1 MGESILP
8 PLFLFKKDS
17 MSERKVIKATN
28 KNQEVLKEREAKA
41 RKKSTSIVEVS
52 LGSQARLAEIL
63 NDSPRLVSLA
73 GTEWEVRTLRQ
84 KVQWLIA
91 EEVIK
96 INKIEQGAGYGDI
109 VKQFATSMP
118 SVVKVITL
126 ALLNDRH
133 KIYEGGV
140 EANGFSELYRATY
153 DTIAWDGKVEE
164 YGTLL
169 LEVLQLLDISFF
181 MESHRILELF
191 RTSTM
196 ARKTRMNEQK

>member
-1 MGESILP
+1 MKSFIPHSL
-8 PLFLFKKDS
+8 LMMDD
-17 MSERKVIKATN
+17 MSERKVIKAKST
-28 KNQEVLKEREAKA
+28 KKQEEREA
-41 RKKSTSIVEVS
+41 RNKKVGLEVS
-52 LGSQARLAEIL
+52 LDSQARLAEIL
-63 NDSPRLVSLA
+63 NDSPRLVNLA

-84 KVQWLIA
+84 KVQWMIA
-91 EEVIK
+91 EEVVK

-109 VKQFATSMP
+109 VKQFASNMP

-133 KIYEGGV
+133 KIFEDGI
-140 EANGFSELYRATY
+140 ETNGFSELYKATY
-153 DTIAWDGKVEE
+153 DTIAWEGKVEE
-164 YGTLL
+164 YGNIL

-191 RTSTM
+191 RASTM

>member
-1 MGESILP
+1 MKRFIPHSL
-8 PLFLFKKDS
+8 LMTDD
-17 MSERKVIKATN
+17 MSERKVIKAKST
-28 KNQEVLKEREAKA
+28 KKQEEREA
-41 RKKSTSIVEVS
+41 RNKKVGLEVS
-52 LGSQARLAEIL
+52 LDSQARLAEIL
-63 NDSPRLVSLA
+63 NDSPRLVNLA

-84 KVQWLIA
+84 KVQWMIA
-91 EEVIK
+91 EEVVK

-109 VKQFATSMP
+109 VKQFASNMP

-133 KIYEGGV
+133 KIFEDGI
-140 EANGFSELYRATY
+140 ETNGFSELYKATY
-153 DTIAWDGKVEE
+153 DTIAWEGKVEE
-164 YGTLL
+164 YGNLL

-191 RTSTM
+191 RASTM

>member
-1 MGESILP
+1 MKSFIPHSL
-8 PLFLFKKDS
+8 LMTDD
-17 MSERKVIKATN
+17 MSERKVIKAKST
-28 KNQEVLKEREAKA
+28 KKQEEREA
-41 RKKSTSIVEVS
+41 RSKKVGLEVS
-52 LGSQARLAEIL
+52 LDSQARLAEIL
-63 NDSPRLVSLA
+63 NDSPRLVNLA

-84 KVQWLIA
+84 KVQWMIA
-91 EEVIK
+91 EEVVK

-109 VKQFATSMP
+109 VKQFASNMP

-133 KIYEGGV
+133 KIFEDGI
-140 EANGFSELYRATY
+140 ETNGFSELYKATY
-153 DTIAWDGKVEE
+153 DTIAWEGKVEE
-164 YGTLL
+164 YGNLL

-191 RTSTM
+191 RASTM

>member
-1 MGESILP
+1 
-8 PLFLFKKDS
+8 
-17 MSERKVIKATN
+17 MSERKVIKAKN

-41 RKKSTSIVEVS
+41 KKSAPVAEVS
-52 LGSQARLAEIL
+52 LDSQARLAEIL

-84 KVQWLIA
+84 KVQWMIA

-109 VKQFATSMP
+109 VKQFAVNMP

-133 KIYEGGV
+133 KIFEDGI

>member
-1 MGESILP
+1 MA
-8 PLFLFKKDS
+8 
-17 MSERKVIKATN
+17 ERKVRNISEEKPNTV
-28 KNQEVLKEREAKA
+28 KPKTKVTPSEVDLD
-41 RKKSTSIVEVS
+41 
-52 LGSQARLAEIL
+52 SQARLAEIL

-96 INKIEQGAGYGDI
+96 INKIEEGAGYGDV
-109 VKQFATSMP
+109 VKQFALNMP

-126 ALLNDRH
+126 DVLNDRH
-133 KIYEGGV
+133 KIYQDGIES
-140 EANGFSELYRATY
+140 NGFSSLYKATY
-153 DTIAWDGKVEE
+153 DTIAWEGKVEE
-164 YGTLL
+164 YGHLL
-169 LEVLQLLDISFF
+169 LEVLQLLDIGFF

-196 ARKTRMNEQK
+196 ARKTTMEERK

>member
-1 MGESILP
+1 MKSFIPHSL
-8 PLFLFKKDS
+8 LMTDD
-17 MSERKVIKATN
+17 MSERKVIKAKST
-28 KNQEVLKEREAKA
+28 KKQEEREA
-41 RKKSTSIVEVS
+41 RNKKVGLEVS
-52 LGSQARLAEIL
+52 LDSQARLAEIL
-63 NDSPRLVSLA
+63 NDSPRLVNLA

-84 KVQWLIA
+84 KVQWMIA
-91 EEVIK
+91 EEVVK

-109 VKQFATSMP
+109 VKQFASNMP

-133 KIYEGGV
+133 KIFEEGI
-140 EANGFSELYRATY
+140 ESNGFSELYKATY
-153 DTIAWDGKVEE
+153 DTIAWEGKVEE
-164 YGTLL
+164 YGNLL

-191 RTSTM
+191 RASTM

>member
-1 MGESILP
+1 ME
-8 PLFLFKKDS
+8 
-17 MSERKVIKATN
+17 ERKIIKAIN
-28 KNQEVLKEREAKA
+28 KNQEAIREREEKQKAK
-41 RKKSTSIVEVS
+41 SIVEVN
-52 LGSQARLAEIL
+52 LDAQARLAEIL
-63 NDSPRLVSLA
+63 NDSPRLISLA

-109 VKQFATSMP
+109 VKQFALNMP

-126 ALLNDRH
+126 ALLNDRY

-140 EANGFSELYRATY
+140 ESNGFSELYKATY
-153 DTIAWDGKVEE
+153 DTIAWEGKVEE

-191 RTSTM
+191 KTSTM

>member
-1 MGESILP
+1 MKSFIPHSL
-8 PLFLFKKDS
+8 LMMDD
-17 MSERKVIKATN
+17 MSERKVIKAKST
-28 KNQEVLKEREAKA
+28 KKQEEREA
-41 RKKSTSIVEVS
+41 RNKKVGLEVS
-52 LGSQARLAEIL
+52 LDSQARLAEIL
-63 NDSPRLVSLA
+63 NDSPRLVNLA

-84 KVQWLIA
+84 KVQWMIA
-91 EEVIK
+91 EEVVK

-109 VKQFATSMP
+109 VKQFASNMP

-133 KIYEGGV
+133 KIFEEGI
-140 EANGFSELYRATY
+140 ESNGFSELYKATY
-153 DTIAWDGKVEE
+153 DTIAWEGKVEE
-164 YGTLL
+164 YGNLL

-191 RTSTM
+191 RASTM

>member
-1 MGESILP
+1 MKSFIPHSL
-8 PLFLFKKDS
+8 LMTDD
-17 MSERKVIKATN
+17 MSERKVIKAKST
-28 KNQEVLKEREAKA
+28 KKQEEREA
-41 RKKSTSIVEVS
+41 RSKKVGLEVS
-52 LGSQARLAEIL
+52 LDSQARLAEIL
-63 NDSPRLVSLA
+63 NDSPRLVNLA

-84 KVQWLIA
+84 KVQWMIA
-91 EEVIK
+91 EEVVK

-109 VKQFATSMP
+109 VKQFASNMP

-133 KIYEGGV
+133 KIFEDGI
-140 EANGFSELYRATY
+140 ETNGFSELYKATY
-153 DTIAWDGKVEE
+153 DTIAWEGKVEE

-191 RTSTM
+191 RASTM

>member
-1 MGESILP
+1 MKSFIPHSL
-8 PLFLFKKDS
+8 LMTDD
-17 MSERKVIKATN
+17 MSERKVIKAKST
-28 KNQEVLKEREAKA
+28 KKQEEREA
-41 RKKSTSIVEVS
+41 RNKKVGLEVS
-52 LGSQARLAEIL
+52 LDSQARLAEIL
-63 NDSPRLVSLA
+63 NDSPRLVNLA

-84 KVQWLIA
+84 KVQWMIA
-91 EEVIK
+91 EEVVK

-109 VKQFATSMP
+109 VKQFASNMP

-133 KIYEGGV
+133 KIFEDGIEV
-140 EANGFSELYRATY
+140 NGFSELYKATY
-153 DTIAWDGKVEE
+153 DTIAWEGKVEE
-164 YGTLL
+164 YGNLL

-191 RTSTM
+191 RASTM